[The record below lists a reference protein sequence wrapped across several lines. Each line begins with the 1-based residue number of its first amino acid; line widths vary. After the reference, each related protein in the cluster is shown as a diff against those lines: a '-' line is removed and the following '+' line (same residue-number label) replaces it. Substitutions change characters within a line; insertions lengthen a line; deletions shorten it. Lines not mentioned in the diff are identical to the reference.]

1 MKPNWSCTVCGMY
14 SSRRYSVR
22 RHIKNVHGGEGTCIS
37 FVDYVVGRRSGQYLP
52 RSKPDLDNRV
62 AMIQSAVRKLHIQ
75 RLAEKVLPP
84 PGDPSYAEQANILRP
99 MLAKKEINEVFESS
113 SQDVSK
119 VLE

>member
-1 MKPNWSCTVCGMY
+1 MY
-14 SSRRYSVR
+14 SSRRYSVH

-52 RSKPDLDNRV
+52 RSKPDLESTSSV
-62 AMIQSAVRKLHIQ
+62 TMIRSAIRKLHIQ
-75 RLAEKVLPP
+75 RVAEKILPP